1 MMQVKQQKK
10 SGNKWTCVVCNQ
22 KQSVRKVFAK
32 GYMAKDL
39 RQFVQS
45 FNMSQSQKP
54 QTLSHQLEEEEQQQG
69 KTKDTS
75 KNIYLFI
82 YSLMFQCR
90 FLID

>member
-1 MMQVKQQKK
+1 
-10 SGNKWTCVVCNQ
+10 
-22 KQSVRKVFAK
+22 
-32 GYMAKDL
+32 MAKDL

-54 QTLSHQLEEEEQQQG
+54 QTLSHQLEEEQQQD

-75 KNIYLFI
+75 KNVYLFI

-90 FLID
+90 LLID

>member
-1 MMQVKQQKK
+1 
-10 SGNKWTCVVCNQ
+10 
-22 KQSVRKVFAK
+22 
-32 GYMAKDL
+32 MAKDL

-54 QTLSHQLEEEEQQQG
+54 QTLSHQLEEEQQQD

-75 KNIYLFI
+75 KNVYLFI

>member
-1 MMQVKQQKK
+1 
-10 SGNKWTCVVCNQ
+10 
-22 KQSVRKVFAK
+22 
-32 GYMAKDL
+32 MAKDL

-54 QTLSHQLEEEEQQQG
+54 QTLSHQLEEEEEEEQG